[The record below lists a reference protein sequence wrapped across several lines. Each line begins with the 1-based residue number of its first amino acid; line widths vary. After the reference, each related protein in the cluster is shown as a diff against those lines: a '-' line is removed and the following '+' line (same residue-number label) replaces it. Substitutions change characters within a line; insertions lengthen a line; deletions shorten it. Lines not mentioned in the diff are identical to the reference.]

1 MSEGDT
7 LINAVIGAVVT
18 VVLSFTGFSP
28 ILGGMAAGYL
38 QRGDRADG
46 SRVGAI
52 SGAIAALP
60 FLLLFFVFGGFLF
73 TGSMMGEGMG
83 VPGGFFVLLLFGF
96 VFALIW
102 SVGLSALGGYLGVYI
117 ATETDVSGG

>member
-7 LINAVIGAVVT
+7 LINAVIGAVDT

-28 ILGGMAAGYL
+28 ILGGMVAGYL
-38 QRGDRADG
+38 QRGDRAG
-46 SRVGAI
+46 GIRVGAI

-73 TGSMMGEGMG
+73 TGSMMGGGMG
-83 VPGGFFVLLLFGF
+83 VPGGFVVVLLFGF

-117 ATETDVSGG
+117 ATETDVGG